1 MWFQNVLTAIPL
13 VLVGV
18 ASSMPLRTLS
28 FLAVPSPCS
37 SFLTPFPLSGGS
49 SKAAG
54 GGSSKQAAAALAK
67 QQRSKQQQAHSR
79 QAPEGKS

>member
-1 MWFQNVLTAIPL
+1 MFMHIQLLIRCMHIHACVQ
-13 VLVGV
+13 
-18 ASSMPLRTLS
+18 TLS

-67 QQRSKQQQAHSR
+67 QQRSKQQQADSS